1 MWKGESTLRP
11 RRGEAVLIKFH
22 ARRYTA
28 IGLTGI
34 VLLAMSW
41 ALLDHSTLTAQ
52 QIQRFPAPLGGPPTI
67 PPDAPD
73 ALSSKQKNAIVTT
86 NFKKTKQDTAKLRKL
101 VDTLEK
107 EVERSNPN
115 VLSLHIVQSASKI
128 EQLARKIKNE
138 AKDY

>member
-1 MWKGESTLRP
+1 M
-11 RRGEAVLIKFH
+11 LIKFH

-67 PPDAPD
+67 PSRVEPPIPPPDAPD